1 MLRDPLLFFQNT
13 STKQIFFHVNTSV
26 WQAKEV
32 LWQGSV
38 FNAPHVMLMEHM
50 LGILNTADVIS
61 NNSLSLLCSTEDS
74 CCNHWCVLPPCH
86 LDQCFTNLLQ
96 VTSSQWVIL
105 PLSWC
110 MISWNMMYWMVNL
123 SRGCL
128 TLFTSTHISESP
140 KGHAGCWGLSIVGSH
155 EDLQLL

>member
-26 WQAKEV
+26 LRKCSGKG
-32 LWQGSV
+32 LS
-38 FNAPHVMLMEHM
+38 LMRLM
-50 LGILNTADVIS
+50 WCSWNICWGFWTLQIS